1 MNIDGHRDGAGAEAG
16 ECPSGPTMRWD
27 WWPGGERVRCAVVAD
42 GPLARA
48 ADGVA
53 SLADWIVRVD
63 PGDRR
68 FVEAGLR
75 EFIHRVDGYWQAR
88 YRLRRAGG
96 APVLVEH
103 VAIAVGPPGAVRRR
117 VVGGVRVVGAH
128 IAANLG
134 GLSGM
139 LDDAADAILVRDMN
153 HRILHCNRAAAVRYG
168 WSASEMIG
176 RPVRDRIFGSMPE
189 DEFATAMRTLMRL
202 GDFAGRMTHRRR
214 DGETVDVHSRWIL
227 VRAASGSPRFIL
239 SISTDLRERA
249 DLEERLVQAR
259 KMESLG
265 ALAVGIAHDFN
276 NLLTVIIGNAEEL
289 ADELRGRSDL
299 GELAFMIQ
307 DAGRRG
313 AQLTQRL
320 LAFARNQTLH
330 PETFE
335 VRTML
340 VAIEPLL
347 RKSLRE
353 NIVLGI
359 ECATGNGCVFVD
371 CGQFETAL
379 LNLCINARDAMPR
392 GGALAIRARITTVT
406 AGTAPL
412 AGLPGSGDYMV
423 LTVSDDGIGI
433 PAAVLPQVFDPFFTT
448 RSGGSGLGLSMV
460 HGFVRQSK
468 GHVTISSES
477 GRGTV
482 VTIYLPC
489 ATGAPRAP
497 ALASPPTLPAVHA
510 VLLVEDDPALRAH
523 VRKQLEV
530 LGNTVATADTGE
542 DALALLRAGLHC
554 DVLLSDI
561 VLPGMSGIALARE
574 ACRVRAGLHVLL
586 SSGYAPDN
594 TDNDERPPP
603 GITLLPKPYGKQDL
617 QRALERAHDPEHG
630 CLLPDG
636 A

>member
-1 MNIDGHRDGAGAEAG
+1 MNIDGHWDGAGAEA
-16 ECPSGPTMRWD
+16 
-27 WWPGGERVRCAVVAD
+27 
-42 GPLARA
+42 
-48 ADGVA
+48 
-53 SLADWIVRVD
+53 
-63 PGDRR
+63 
-68 FVEAGLR
+68 
-75 EFIHRVDGYWQAR
+75 
-88 YRLRRAGG
+88 
-96 APVLVEH
+96 
-103 VAIAVGPPGAVRRR
+103 
-117 VVGGVRVVGAH
+117 
-128 IAANLG
+128 G

-176 RPVRDRIFGSMPE
+176 RPVRERIFGGMPE

-214 DGETVDVHSRWIL
+214 DGGTVAVHSRWIL
-227 VRAASGSPRFIL
+227 VRDASGAPRFIL

-259 KMESLG
+259 RLESLG

-299 GELAFMIQ
+299 GELAFMIRG
-307 DAGRRG
+307 AGQRG

-320 LAFARNQTLH
+320 LAFARNQALH
-330 PETFE
+330 SEAFE

-340 VAIEPLL
+340 EAIAPLL

-353 NIVLGI
+353 NIVLSI

-392 GGALAIRARITTVT
+392 GGELAIRARMITMS
-406 AGTAPL
+406 AGTAAR
-412 AGLPGSGDYMV
+412 AGLPGSGDYVV

-460 HGFVRQSK
+460 QGFVRQSK
-468 GHVTISSES
+468 GHVTIASET

-482 VTIYLPC
+482 VTIYLP
-489 ATGAPRAP
+489 RANGVARVP
-497 ALASPPTLPAVHA
+497 ALPAPPSLPAVHA
-510 VLLVEDDPALRAH
+510 VLLVDGDPALRAH
-523 VRKQLEV
+523 VRKQLEM

-561 VLPGMSGIALARE
+561 VLPDMSGIALARE

-586 SSGYAPDN
+586 SSGYAPGD
-594 TDNDERPPP
+594 TDHDHGPPP
-603 GITLLPKPYGKQDL
+603 GITLLRKPYGKQDL
-617 QRALERAHDPEHG
+617 QRALARTHDPEHG
-630 CLLPDG
+630 CLRPDE